1 MKTVVFPRAHRGA
14 QPRDDVRAAANAGNA
29 MGSTIAMF
37 QVLPGMAMGMGLT
50 VVISRCVG
58 AGDFEQAKFYAKK
71 VLIAVYIAQLVST
84 ALVLLLFGARFAALF
99 ALARGRGDDDAD
111 RLVARRHDGAHLAA
125 SLHFARG
132 FSRRRREVSDVGQ
145 RFVYV
150 RVPHRAGVFFQ
161 SRAGAWDAGDLVR
174 DVCGLGGQAHAFHAQ
189 IP

>member
-14 QPRDDVRAAANAGNA
+14 QPRDDVRAAAIAANVVGD
-29 MGSTIAMF
+29 TIAMF

-58 AGDFEQAKFYAKK
+58 AGDFEQILRQKSLDRRLYRAASQHGFGAP
-71 VLIAVYIAQLVST
+71 T
-84 ALVLLLFGARFAALF
+84 FGARFAALF
-99 ALARGRGDDDAD
+99 ALAR
-111 RLVARRHDGAHLAA
+111 
-125 SLHFARG
+125 
-132 FSRRRREVSDVGQ
+132 SRRRREVSDVGQ

-174 DVCGLGGQAHAFHAQ
+174 DVCGLGGSSPCFSRADTLTASRLNLKRFEQ
-189 IP
+189 IIKAKIFMQI